1 MSLNLFP
8 FFLDPPTTPNTPSSE
23 QVLLSN
29 CIGQGS
35 PEKENQQELFTI
47 VGTGKSKIHRA
58 DQLRQDV
65 EFPVIMR

>member
-35 PEKENQQELFTI
+35 PEKENQQDAYI
-47 VGTGKSKIHRA
+47 
-58 DQLRQDV
+58 
-65 EFPVIMR
+65 